1 MTHTQTTYTNRIAL
15 RAGKK
20 GARPAE
26 VGALTSVF
34 EKSATELKQSKLL
47 KCKQTLQIATF
58 NVRTLNRIGQLPE
71 LIASAEEHKIDII
84 CIQEHR
90 YTHTEDIKYHET
102 DNGWSLATV
111 SAWKNSVN
119 AVVGGVGL
127 LIGPR
132 ALETLK
138 SVEKIQ
144 PRMMAA
150 TFNGNPRAT
159 IISCYS
165 PTNVSE
171 ENELVTFYDELS
183 SLVRSIPKHNI
194 LVIGGDMNAQIGKNG
209 NNKYSLH
216 NTSNRNGQHLTDFM
230 IENRLACLNTN
241 YQKREGK
248 LWTYTYANNTKAQID
263 YVLINKKWKNSA
275 LNCEAYSS
283 FEGVSTDHRIVTA
296 KIRLSLRKNAKR
308 TATTKHYDWALLN
321 NKDVRDKYVLELRN
335 RFKTLQEKTEKSTP
349 NDEYENFVNAHL
361 EAAAKYIPTKIKTK
375 YRVPWE
381 TLAVREKRA
390 LVKTASKNYRKNP
403 TNTNVLKL
411 KTTQYQ
417 LASIYIMEQTEYIQN
432 QIDKIRDS
440 VEDRQ
445 STIAWQT
452 INEVSRR
459 KNTAKAKLKAAN
471 QQERIK
477 LWKQHFEN
485 LLGNPPKITHEQ
497 ITRIISKQLDIK
509 LGPLTQEELDSVLRK
524 FKNRK
529 AAGLDEI
536 PPEVWKTR
544 QFDDILL
551 RHCNAVYN
559 QNPIDRWMKGCI
571 LPFPKKGD
579 PGLAKNYRG
588 ITLTSIA
595 AKIYNALLRN
605 RIEPKIDN
613 ILRKKQNS
621 FRRNRS
627 TTSQILTIRRILEGV
642 RAKNLQATLIFVDF
656 TKAFDSIHRGKMEQI
671 LLAYSIPKETVA
683 AITILYRNTK
693 VKVRSP
699 DGDTEYFD
707 IVAGVLQGDTL
718 AAYLFIICLDYVLRT
733 SIDKIKENGFELT
746 KRRSRRYPAT
756 TITDAD
762 YADDIAILANT
773 PDQAETLLHS
783 LERAAA
789 SIGLH
794 VNAHKTEYMCYNK
807 TGDISTLEGTPLKLV
822 DKFTYLGSSVE
833 STEKDIETRL
843 TKAWTAINRL
853 SIIWKSDLT
862 DKMKRS
868 FFKTAVTSILLYGC
882 TTWTLT
888 KRLEKKLNGN
898 YTKMLRAILNKTRQQ
913 HPTRHQL
920 YGHLPPITKT
930 IQVRRTRHA
939 GHCWRSRDE
948 LIRDVLLWIPTH
960 GRAKAGR
967 PARTYIQRL
976 CEDTGCCPEDLP
988 RAMNDREEWRERVR
1002 DIRAAS
1008 TI

>member
-26 VGALTSVF
+26 VGALASVF

-102 DNGWSLATV
+102 GNGWSLATV

-119 AVVGGVGL
+119 AAVGGVGL

-132 ALETLK
+132 ALKTLN

-171 ENELVTFYDELS
+171 ENEIVTFYDELS
-183 SLVRSIPKHNI
+183 SLVRSIPKHNM
-194 LVIGGDMNAQIGKNG
+194 LVIGGDMNAQIEKNG

-216 NTSNRNGQHLTDFM
+216 NTSNRSGQHLTDFM

-248 LWTYTYANNTKAQID
+248 LWTYTYANNTKTQID

-296 KIRLSLRKNAKR
+296 KIRLSLRKNDKR

-335 RFKTLQEKTEKSTP
+335 RFETLQEKTEKSTP

-403 TNTNVLKL
+403 TNTNALKL
-411 KTTQYQ
+411 KTAQYQ
-417 LASIYIMEQTEYIQN
+417 LAGIYIKEQTEYIQN

-445 STIAWQT
+445 SRIAWQT

-485 LLGNPPKITHEQ
+485 LLGNPPKITHEP

-509 LGPLTQEELDSVLRK
+509 LGPFTQEELDSVLRK
-524 FKNRK
+524 IKNRK

-559 QNPIDRWMKGCI
+559 QNPIDKWTKGCI

-579 PGLAKNYRG
+579 LGLAKNYRG

-613 ILRKKQNS
+613 LLRKNQNG

-627 TTSQILTIRRILEGV
+627 TTSQILTICRILEGV

-671 LLAYSIPKETVA
+671 LLAYGIPKETVA

-718 AAYLFIICLDYVLRT
+718 APYLFIICLDYVLRT

-746 KRRSRRYPAT
+746 KKRSRRYPAT

-794 VNAHKTEYMCYNK
+794 VNAHKTEYMCYNH
-807 TGDISTLEGTPLKLV
+807 TGDISTLKGTPLKLA

-853 SIIWKSDLT
+853 STIWKSDLT

-868 FFKTAVTSILLYGC
+868 FFQAAVTSILLYGC

-888 KRLEKKLNGN
+888 KTAGEETRWQLHKNAACNPEQVLAATPHKTPTIRPPAPYHEN
-898 YTKMLRAILNKTRQQ
+898 Y
-913 HPTRHQL
+913 
-920 YGHLPPITKT
+920 
-930 IQVRRTRHA
+930 
-939 GHCWRSRDE
+939 S
-948 LIRDVLLWIPTH
+948 
-960 GRAKAGR
+960 
-967 PARTYIQRL
+967 
-976 CEDTGCCPEDLP
+976 
-988 RAMNDREEWRERVR
+988 
-1002 DIRAAS
+1002 S
-1008 TI
+1008 